1 MARSPIRA
9 PKFRD
14 VRLLWLGGF
23 MVLYL
28 IVAAFYI
35 VRGDINRS
43 MWVLFAGGVL
53 EVIWSLYIQFTAKPD
68 P

>member
-1 MARSPIRA
+1 
-9 PKFRD
+9 
-14 VRLLWLGGF
+14 